1 MDPRHLV
8 AFNTLV
14 KRYAE
19 KGFGEPSSSRI
30 KTEVGASSNFAG
42 LPFIDT
48 YNGTNEMFW
57 LAEKDELIDN
67 GRKTLDS
74 LMSSI
79 GDSRSDQLKNLY
91 TTTNPTGDA
100 Q

>member
-1 MDPRHLV
+1 MDPRHLT

-14 KRYAE
+14 KLYAE
-19 KGFGEPSSSRI
+19 KGFGTPSSSRI
-30 KTEVGASSNFAG
+30 KAPVEASANFSG

-57 LAEKDELIDN
+57 MVEKDEIIDN
-67 GRKTLDS
+67 GKKTLES
-74 LMSSI
+74 LIASS
-79 GDSRSDQLKNLY
+79 GEARSEQLKNLY
-91 TTTNPTGDA
+91 TTTNPTGEA